1 MIAIRALLRAI
12 HALLRCW
19 PALVVIVLLGG
30 VYYWGWSNGHNKAA
44 LACERARN
52 VDAAESKKFADE
64 LNRKLQAALSNPQA
78 PKVKEVIRANPSDC
92 DVPKPVA
99 DSLREAIRA
108 ANAAE

>member
-1 MIAIRALLRAI
+1 MTALLRYWRVLA
-12 HALLRCW
+12 A
-19 PALVVIVLLGG
+19 VVLLGG
-30 VYYWGWSNGHNKAA
+30 VYYWGWSSGHNKAA

-52 VDAAESKKFADE
+52 ADAAESKKFADE
-64 LNRKLQAALSNPQA
+64 LNKKLQVALNNLQAA
-78 PKVKEVIRANPSDC
+78 KVKEVIRANPSDC